1 MAASQGVQ
9 LTYEQMKDFAQELSH
24 STIIPETYRD
34 NPANCL
40 VAIFWGAEIGYGPME
55 AINSIAITDKGEPVM
70 RVEAM
75 LALVK
80 GSGCFEYMHETSTDT
95 EATCTVK
102 RKGENEVTVTFTQL
116 DAAQAGLW
124 GQPGA
129 WQDYP
134 RRMLLMRARGFA
146 LRDVFPDILKGIKP
160 AEEVQDYRKQPRVT
174 SVQQVAVV
182 QPATAQI
189 TRSAVI
195 QEVAP
200 ATRQLDQ
207 ATPVA
212 QAIPE
217 RTVIQPAIT
226 QTAPVETSASNDAGF
241 YPEEKFEAKFQT
253 YKTYLEDGTHT
264 LSSLCNL
271 IKSKKWRFTDRQ
283 LARLASVA
291 KIPSA
296 A

>member
-1 MAASQGVQ
+1 MAASTSVQ
-9 LTYEQMKDFAQELSH
+9 LTYEQMKDFAQELSN
-24 STIIPETYRD
+24 STIIPETYRG

-55 AINSIAITDKGEPVM
+55 AINSIAITDDGTPVM

-116 DAAQAGLW
+116 DAVQAGLW
-124 GQPGA
+124 GQPGG

-134 RRMLLMRARGFA
+134 KRMLLMRARGFA

-160 AEEVQDYRKQPRVT
+160 AEEVQDYKSHKKQH
-174 SVQQVAVV
+174 QGVV
-182 QPATAQI
+182 SQKATEQAANPAA
-189 TRSAVI
+189 I
-195 QEVAP
+195 QEVAVPTGQVVQTEP
-200 ATRQLDQ
+200 ATVVQ
-207 ATPVA
+207 APVA
-212 QAIPE
+212 KA
-217 RTVIQPAIT
+217 
-226 QTAPVETSASNDAGF
+226 APVAATTANESF
-241 YPEEKFEAKFQT
+241 YPDDKFESKFPA
-253 YKTYLEDGTHT
+253 YKEHLENGTHT
-264 LSSLCNL
+264 LTSLTNL
-271 IKSKKWRFTDRQ
+271 IKTKKLRFTDRQ

-291 KIPSA
+291 RIPSA